1 MDRRA
6 KNVSIAV
13 VIAIVLVIAVY
24 YGIETPGTAP
34 NNSGRGVSEGLS
46 LSGMTIIVNIHKSI
60 NGSLSDGVLFHLS
73 AGVNKIFLV
82 IYSNNTTGVVYAID
96 PHGNIWDKVGDDIGL
111 NFSAGAASYSD
122 PPKVVIL
129 SGNWTLYASGS
140 GQGNLHAIL
149 AID

>member
-13 VIAIVLVIAVY
+13 VIAIILVIAVY

-60 NGSLSDGVLFHLS
+60 NGSLSD
-73 AGVNKIFLV
+73 
-82 IYSNNTTGVVYAID
+82 
-96 PHGNIWDKVGDDIGL
+96 
-111 NFSAGAASYSD
+111 
-122 PPKVVIL
+122 
-129 SGNWTLYASGS
+129 
-140 GQGNLHAIL
+140 
-149 AID
+149 